1 MNKIITII
9 LFLLFVGTTNGHA
22 QSYEFSLD
30 QAVSFAKD
38 SSYAA
43 LNARRDIAIAIKKK
57 WETTATGLPQIN
69 GSINYNNNLKQPV
82 TLIPGEITGGAP
94 GTYTPVVFGT
104 EQNATAQATLDQLI
118 FDGSY
123 LVGLKAAK
131 TFLDFSKNALEKTQT
146 EVEKSVVNA
155 YVSALTMDA
164 LVAVFENNQATLE
177 AALNELK
184 IVYAN
189 GMAEQEQLEQ
199 LEITLLEVD
208 SYRKNASRSQ
218 RIARDMLKASL
229 GLALDASL
237 TLTDPLEAIVLS
249 AEAQSQSLPQFELE
263 QYIDYKIAENFT
275 TQRQLEW
282 LLERSRAL
290 PSVSAFMNYST
301 QAFRSDFSFTEAS
314 EPWFQSSMLGLR
326 IKLPLFSSGLR
337 GARSLQAKIAYEQA
351 QTDFIQS
358 KQSIIMAFNAAESAY
373 ALNQDTFKN
382 AEKSL
387 VLAERIAQKN
397 QIKFNE
403 GLASSFEQH
412 QANAQLYQA
421 QQAYYQSL
429 LALVNAKTLRDTF
442 LSKTLSNKK

>member
-1 MNKIITII
+1 
-9 LFLLFVGTTNGHA
+9 
-22 QSYEFSLD
+22 
-30 QAVSFAKD
+30 
-38 SSYAA
+38 
-43 LNARRDIAIAIKKK
+43 
-57 WETTATGLPQIN
+57 
-69 GSINYNNNLKQPV
+69 
-82 TLIPGEITGGAP
+82 
-94 GTYTPVVFGT
+94 
-104 EQNATAQATLDQLI
+104 
-118 FDGSY
+118 
-123 LVGLKAAK
+123 
-131 TFLDFSKNALEKTQT
+131 
-146 EVEKSVVNA
+146 
-155 YVSALTMDA
+155 
-164 LVAVFENNQATLE
+164 
-177 AALNELK
+177 
-184 IVYAN
+184 
-189 GMAEQEQLEQ
+189 
-199 LEITLLEVD
+199 
-208 SYRKNASRSQ
+208 
-218 RIARDMLKASL
+218 
-229 GLALDASL
+229 
-237 TLTDPLEAIVLS
+237 
-249 AEAQSQSLPQFELE
+249 
-263 QYIDYKIAENFT
+263 
-275 TQRQLEW
+275 
-282 LLERSRAL
+282 
-290 PSVSAFMNYST
+290 MNYST